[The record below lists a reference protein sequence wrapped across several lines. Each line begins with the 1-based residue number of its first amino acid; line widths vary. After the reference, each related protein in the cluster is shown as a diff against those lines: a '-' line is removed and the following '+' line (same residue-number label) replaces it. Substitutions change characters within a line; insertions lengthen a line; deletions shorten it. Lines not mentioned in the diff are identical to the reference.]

1 MINNN
6 KMSILKDKLKKKT
19 TKAIE
24 INEKF

>member
-1 MINNN
+1 MNNN